1 MVQLLTLS
9 CSLRHHRTRLEELRE
24 KLFILWG
31 NLEELK
37 QQHAATADT
46 DEYWAPPKTSSL
58 PFQCCVKEYGVPCAH
73 PLDPDAMAL
82 DGPGSGSRRPG
93 CTAPDCFGWERRFA
107 MFGTTIHES

>member
-1 MVQLLTLS
+1 MAQLLTHS
-9 CSLRHHRTRLEELRE
+9 YSLRRNRTRLEVLRE

-46 DEYWAPPKTSSL
+46 DEYWAPLKTSSL
-58 PFQCCVKEYGVPCAH
+58 PFQCCIKEYGVPCTH
-73 PLDPDAMAL
+73 SLDPDAMAL
-82 DGPGSGSRRPG
+82 DGPGRPG

-107 MFGTTIHES
+107 LFGTTIHES